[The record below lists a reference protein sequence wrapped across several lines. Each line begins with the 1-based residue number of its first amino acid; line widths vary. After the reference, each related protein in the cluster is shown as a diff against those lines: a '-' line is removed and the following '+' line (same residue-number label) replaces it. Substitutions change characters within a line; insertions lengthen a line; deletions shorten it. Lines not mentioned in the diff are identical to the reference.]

1 MTTPS
6 LEQAYQYCQQ
16 VAARHYENFP
26 VASRLLP
33 TRLRRPVAVIYTF
46 ARQADDFAD
55 EGDYSTAERLR
66 RLDAWEDELWN
77 ILTQRPSREP
87 VFIALAD
94 VVKHH
99 ALPVQLFADLLSAFR
114 QDVEKTRYADFAE
127 VQDYCR
133 RSANPVGRLLLHL
146 HDDAGPD
153 NLQLSDQICTT
164 LQLINFLQD
173 LQQDYQEH
181 QRIYL
186 PQDEMA
192 AAGVTERHLA
202 EQISDRAMQDLI
214 DRQLQRAGA
223 LLRAGAPL
231 GDRLGGRFGLEIRL
245 IIQAAGRVLGKLQNH
260 QGDVFRRPRLRRRDY
275 AGIVLAAL
283 WPFGQG
289 RGTRDE

>member
-33 TRLRRPVAVIYTF
+33 ARLRRPVAVIYTF

-55 EGDYSTAERLR
+55 EGDYPAAERLR

-77 ILTQRPSREP
+77 ILTQRPSQEP

-94 VVKHH
+94 VVKRH

-114 QDVEKTRYADFAE
+114 QDVTKTRYADFAE
-127 VQDYCR
+127 LQDYCR

-146 HDDAGPD
+146 HEDAGAE
-153 NLQLSDQICTT
+153 NLQLSDQICTA

-173 LQQDYQEH
+173 LQQDYREH
-181 QRIYL
+181 RRIYL

-214 DRQLQRAGA
+214 DRQLQRAEA

-231 GDRLGGRFGLEIRL
+231 GDRLRGRFGLEIRL
-245 IIQAAGRVLGKLQNH
+245 IIQAAGRVLGKLQQH
-260 QGDVFRRPRLRRRDY
+260 EGDVFRRPRLKRRDY

-283 WPFGQG
+283 WPFG
-289 RGTRDE
+289 RG